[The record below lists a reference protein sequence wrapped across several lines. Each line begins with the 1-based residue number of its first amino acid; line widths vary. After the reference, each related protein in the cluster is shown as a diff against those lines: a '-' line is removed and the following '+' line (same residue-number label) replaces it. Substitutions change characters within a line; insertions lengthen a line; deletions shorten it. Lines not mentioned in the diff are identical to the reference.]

1 MTLARAHHLAAR
13 QLRLQQA
20 LLRLRHQLAR
30 VPAAAGSAAQWEM
43 WLARRGELLS
53 EIARHEAPGLAQ
65 ETADF
70 LRSGAPDPL
79 GGWVGR
85 LHARTLE
92 ILREIAAGEARTEKL
107 MVLELLGLSRRLLA
121 ARGAASARDGYRLS
135 SWPRHGLDRR
145 G

>member
-1 MTLARAHHLAAR
+1 VTPARAHHLAGR

-30 VPAAAGSAAQWEM
+30 APAAGSAAQWER

-53 EIARHEAPGLAQ
+53 EIARHDAPGLAQ

-70 LRSGAPDPL
+70 LRCGAPDPL
-79 GGWVGR
+79 GGWVAR
-85 LHARTLE
+85 LHARTGE
-92 ILREIAAGEARTEKL
+92 MLREIAAGEARTEKL
-107 MVLELLGLSRRLLA
+107 MVLEVLGLSRRLLA
-121 ARGAASARDGYRLS
+121 ARGASSAQQGYRLS
-135 SWPRHGLDRR
+135 SWPRHRLDRR